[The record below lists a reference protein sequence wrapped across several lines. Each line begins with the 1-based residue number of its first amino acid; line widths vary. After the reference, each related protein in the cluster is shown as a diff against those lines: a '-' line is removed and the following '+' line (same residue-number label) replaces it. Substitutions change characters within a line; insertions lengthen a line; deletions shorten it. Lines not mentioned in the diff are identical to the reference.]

1 MATLNTN
8 NFLAFTVDRLNGGG
22 KGGRGSGRG
31 SKELSNRGKRG
42 QEKP

>member
-22 KGGRGSGRG
+22 KGGRGTGRG
-31 SKELSNRGKRG
+31 SKKLSDRGKRG